1 MLCYNRPMDKPI
13 VLASASPRR
22 RQLLAE
28 AGLRFS
34 LAHPQVDEDAVSGGS
49 PRELAEGRAVLKAQ
63 AAAAALGDALVIG
76 ADTIVVCQGQVLGK
90 PRDEADAK
98 RLLSLLSGRT
108 HRVVTGVCVIEAPAG
123 RREVASACTKVTFR
137 ELSPEEIDRYVATGE
152 PMDKAGAYGIQGK
165 GALLV
170 ERIVGDYFN
179 VVGLPLTLLARL
191 LKEFGVHML

>member
-1 MLCYNRPMDKPI
+1 MDQPI

-28 AGLRFS
+28 TGLAFTVAVS
-34 LAHPQVDEDAVSGGS
+34 AVDEDDVGGES
-49 PRELAEGRAVLKAQ
+49 PKDIARQRALYKARAVARTLDR
-63 AAAAALGDALVIG
+63 GLVIG

-90 PRDEADAK
+90 PRDTQDAK
-98 RLLSLLSGRT
+98 RLLSLLSGRS
-108 HRVVTGVCVIEAPAG
+108 HRVITGVCVCQAPAG
-123 RREVASACTKVTFR
+123 RTVLDAACTKVTFR
-137 ELSPEEIDRYVATGE
+137 HLEAEEIDRYVATGE
-152 PMDKAGAYGIQGK
+152 PMDKAGAYGIQGR

-191 LKEFGVHML
+191 LKEFGVEML